1 MIPAALDYV
10 VLVQLPSYFNPALI
24 GALLSFVV
32 ILVLSKRG
40 NVSEQEREYRKKI
53 HRTPDADANLSKTKV
68 TLWAPATLIVYGCV
82 MPVLL
87 INYYVIPYQ
96 MGAGELLA
104 NGSVDL
110 TTGESILA
118 LMTAPVY
125 IILGLIVG
133 WVVRKRYKPQS

>member
-1 MIPAALDYV
+1 
-10 VLVQLPSYFNPALI
+10 
-24 GALLSFVV
+24 
-32 ILVLSKRG
+32 
-40 NVSEQEREYRKKI
+40 
-53 HRTPDADANLSKTKV
+53 
-68 TLWAPATLIVYGCV
+68 

-125 IILGLIVG
+125 IILGLIVW